1 MKPAPTTLREAC
13 EAEWQAQ
20 ETALAQE
27 RAGLAPSGQP
37 GIDMNR
43 LLCRTLDQAQAPADV
58 LPPDF
63 ATRLARQVA
72 SERSAGHVQGTG
84 RFELLLAA
92 GGLAALGCAGL
103 WAWSRD
109 AWWLPPEALPWLLLV
124 AAAAALAAFT
134 PRWSAA

>member
-43 LLCRTLDQAQAPADV
+43 LLCRTLDQAPADV

-124 AAAAALAAFT
+124 AAGAALAAFT